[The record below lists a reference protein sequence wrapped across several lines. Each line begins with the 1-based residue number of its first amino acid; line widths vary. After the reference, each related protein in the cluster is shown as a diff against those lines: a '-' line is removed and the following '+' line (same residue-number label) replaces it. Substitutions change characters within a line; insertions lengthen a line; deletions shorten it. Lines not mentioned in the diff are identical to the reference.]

1 MNNTLEAGFDKFT
14 VEIQKAMENHYGD
27 EYIVNIKEVNKNNG
41 LLIHGLTVMK
51 KSEMVCPTIYLES
64 FYERYNEGE
73 SLSDIVMEIIEILRV
88 SDEYKPEGLD
98 FFNEYEQVKS
108 RLIIKLINKKFNEKL
123 LENIPYRDFCDL
135 AIVCMVEV
143 DMPGGQT
150 GSVLI
155 HNNHICMWGVHEKQL
170 IDDAISNSFAKG
182 NAVIR
187 RMEDMISSIYHSMND
202 GVEEISEEQIE
213 DMKNCPGGLYVL
225 TNEKQLYGAASIVY
239 KEVRNR
245 LSEQMG
251 GDFYIIPSSVHEL
264 IIVPN
269 DIGSSLMNL
278 NEMINEVNSTMVS
291 KDEILSNHA
300 YLYDS
305 GKDLLIPASEVVA
318 FQINSLD

>member
-1 MNNTLEAGFDKFT
+1 MNNTLETGFDKFT
-14 VEIQKAMENHYGD
+14 VKIQKAMENHYGD

-98 FFNEYEQVKS
+98 SFNEYEQVKS
-108 RLIIKLINKKFNEKL
+108 RLIIKLINKRFNEKL